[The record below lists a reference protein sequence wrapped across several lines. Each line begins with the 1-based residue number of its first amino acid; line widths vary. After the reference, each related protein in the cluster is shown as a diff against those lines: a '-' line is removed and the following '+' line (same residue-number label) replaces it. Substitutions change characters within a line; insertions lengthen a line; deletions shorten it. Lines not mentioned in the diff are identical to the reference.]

1 MLRQILTKFESGVI
15 GGDMD
20 AHSDQSN
27 SPQYIEGSRWGP
39 ALSEVL
45 PYS

>member
-1 MLRQILTKFESGVI
+1 VI

-20 AHSDQSN
+20 AHGDQSN
-27 SPQYIEGSRWGP
+27 SPPYIEGSRWGP
-39 ALSEVL
+39 AFSEVL